1 MYEVGYGGDDNID
14 EVLIMEE
21 LDHESK
27 KAHIK
32 ELWKKDPKKYYEWK
46 EWCIRLNHL
55 PNFFGTRD
63 NPIPIDESKL

>member
-1 MYEVGYGGDDNID
+1 MHEVGYGGDDNID

-21 LDHESK
+21 LDHEGK

-32 ELWKKDPKKYYEWK
+32 ELWEKDPKNYYEWK
-46 EWCIRLNHL
+46 EWCVQLDHL
-55 PNFFGTRD
+55 PNFFGTHD